1 MKGIG
6 NWGSAIGDSPEETLR
21 VDASAVR
28 QRGLGGFPHVDAQAA
43 SRRVRL
49 RSRRR
54 GAASAGS
61 VPEGTT
67 RSSKTFPEGR
77 ASHRVRGSGT
87 GGSIPIFSKYPKAK
101 GLNSLLIAQ
110 VVFIRLHKIKQSA

>member
-1 MKGIG
+1 M
-6 NWGSAIGDSPEETLR
+6 
-21 VDASAVR
+21 R

-77 ASHRVRGSGT
+77 ASHRVRGGRQ
-87 GGSIPIFSKYPKAK
+87 GGQGEPLRCGASALDGFP
-101 GLNSLLIAQ
+101 GLFAESVPAG
-110 VVFIRLHKIKQSA
+110 